1 MRTLILTIL
10 FTVLCVTTIRAE
22 TKSLYDELGVKG
34 YELLLD
40 MRYDEAD
47 KIFDEMIRMEPKNA
61 MGYVCKSQS
70 YFHYWKYAMIEPD
83 QKDLEQFKELLFNT
97 RNIAKEM
104 LDKDKDNID
113 TLFILGSAYGNIGL
127 YYGNT
132 DNWFRA
138 WWNARKGIKYI
149 KKVVKEDSEYY
160 NAYLLLGMYNYF
172 ADTLPRFVKALS
184 FLLGRTKGDRE
195 KGIDQLILA
204 SSKADLKGDA
214 KIFLA
219 DSVYFNE
226 ENYEAAS
233 VLLEELN
240 AEYPDNHYLSL
251 ILAVSYRHLNKLDLS
266 VQTLKSSLQSES
278 LKEFPYLHGEL
289 YYNLG
294 LAYSRMNEYDQAILA
309 HKNAYKIPENLE
321 GYITDHYDTGALYEI
336 GDAYEMLGSINKA
349 HEYYSKIKEN
359 DNRKAYENA
368 QDRIKNPLTPAQI
381 NLIKGRNYLKYEK
394 YSHAESILRD
404 LINSEYSK
412 DSVDNTFKAEAYFYL
427 GEVEYHLK
435 EYQNSIQTLHKVFTL
450 DDVRKEWINAWS
462 HYWLANCYR
471 EIGDTEKAGQEYDIA
486 YEYNDNELR
495 SEIDKARSKMK

>member
-1 MRTLILTIL
+1 MRTLVQTIL
-10 FTVLCVTTIRAE
+10 FTVLCVTTSSAE
-22 TKSLYDELGVKG
+22 TKSLYDELSVKG

-70 YFHYWKYAMIEPD
+70 YFHYWQYAMIEPD
-83 QKDLEQFKELLFNT
+83 QKDLEQFKELLFST

-113 TLFILGSAYGNIGL
+113 ALFILGSAYGNIGL

-149 KKVVKEDSEYY
+149 KKVVKEDPEYY

-233 VLLEELN
+233 LLLEELK

-266 VQTLKSSLQSES
+266 VQTLKSSLQ
-278 LKEFPYLHGEL
+278 
-289 YYNLG
+289 
-294 LAYSRMNEYDQAILA
+294 
-309 HKNAYKIPENLE
+309 
-321 GYITDHYDTGALYEI
+321 
-336 GDAYEMLGSINKA
+336 
-349 HEYYSKIKEN
+349 
-359 DNRKAYENA
+359 
-368 QDRIKNPLTPAQI
+368 
-381 NLIKGRNYLKYEK
+381 
-394 YSHAESILRD
+394 
-404 LINSEYSK
+404 
-412 DSVDNTFKAEAYFYL
+412 
-427 GEVEYHLK
+427 
-435 EYQNSIQTLHKVFTL
+435 
-450 DDVRKEWINAWS
+450 
-462 HYWLANCYR
+462 
-471 EIGDTEKAGQEYDIA
+471 
-486 YEYNDNELR
+486 
-495 SEIDKARSKMK
+495 